1 MKLINTAS
9 AAKDGLIP
17 VSYPV
22 EPRDIGNIV
31 HKHVAQTRREKILEF
46 RQKWGLVDVISAA
59 EIINSIIDRHTPDRD
74 DINDGEYLSDLLRAA
89 TIDRFYQH
97 DATDPE
103 IRQLPKIRYRRYLR
117 EAIRKLADE
126 IALYF

>member
-1 MKLINTAS
+1 M
-9 AAKDGLIP
+9 
-17 VSYPV
+17 
-22 EPRDIGNIV
+22 
-31 HKHVAQTRREKILEF
+31 HKHVTQTRREKILEF
-46 RQKWGLVDVISAA
+46 RQKWGLADVISAA
-59 EIINSIIDRHTPDRD
+59 EIINSIIDRHIPDRD
-74 DINDGEYLSDLLRAA
+74 DINDGEDLSALLRAA

-103 IRQLPKIRYRRYLR
+103 IRQLSKICYRRHLR